1 MVSRYRGIKISD
13 SGVFDFWASA
23 EMKSCLIVMR
33 YQLSAD
39 MSCNMLVNKWNLRVI
54 LIFALILR
62 SEHKMFKFNYDI

>member
-23 EMKSCLIVMR
+23 EMNSCLIVTR
-33 YQLSAD
+33 YWLSAD
-39 MSCNMLVNKWNLRVI
+39 NVEKWNLRVI
-54 LIFALILR
+54 LIFALVLR